1 MLRIGLTG
9 GIGAGKSTAAA
20 RFRELGARLVDHD
33 ELARRAVE
41 PGSAALV
48 DIVREFGDRV
58 LVHGRLDRKALAAI
72 VFNDPVALARLN
84 GIVHPTVFAMS
95 QAEDRKA
102 RADGVPVIVHDIPL
116 LYETGYGDGFDM
128 VVAIRADHAVRI
140 KRLMDVRGMPHA
152 EATARMAAQASDAQR
167 ASIADVVLDGNGSPE
182 HLRAQVDELWSRVV
196 PGKGS

>member
-20 RFRELGARLVDHD
+20 RFEELGARLVDHD

-58 LVHGRLDRKALAAI
+58 LRDGQLDRKALAGI
-72 VFNDPVALARLN
+72 VFNDSAALARLN

-102 RADGVPVIVHDIPL
+102 RNDGVPVVVHDIPL
-116 LYETGYGDGFDM
+116 LFETGYGDGFDM
-128 VVAIRADHAVRI
+128 VVAIQADHAVRV
-140 KRLMDVRGMPHA
+140 KRLIDGRGMPHA
-152 EATARMAAQASDAQR
+152 EAVARMASQATDAQR
-167 ASIADVVLDGNGSPE
+167 ATIADVVLDGNGSPE
-182 HLRAQVDELWSRVV
+182 HLRAQVDELWGRVV
-196 PGKGS
+196 PGASR